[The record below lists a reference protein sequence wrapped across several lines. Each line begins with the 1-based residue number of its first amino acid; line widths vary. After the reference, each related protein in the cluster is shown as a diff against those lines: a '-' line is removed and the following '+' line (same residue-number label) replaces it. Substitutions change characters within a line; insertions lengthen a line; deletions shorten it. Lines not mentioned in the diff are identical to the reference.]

1 MTYKA
6 FDGKEFKTERECI
19 EYERSFE
26 KRAYNEKF
34 VDPPLKHRADF
45 VMDAYLDYAH
55 NKSLDDDSIADRGR
69 PTRYGDAVFC
79 GDFSYGISYL
89 RDDAVDILIDY
100 IRILEN
106 EVQQLENELEEK
118 K

>member
-6 FDGKEFKTERECI
+6 FDGKEFTTERECLD
-19 EYERSFE
+19 YERSFE
-26 KRAYNEKF
+26 KKKYEETF
-34 VDPPLKHRADF
+34 VDPPLKARADF
-45 VMDAYLDYAH
+45 VMDAYLTYAH
-55 NKSLDDDSIADRGR
+55 DKSLDDDYIADKDR

-106 EVQQLENELEEK
+106 EVHRLENELEENK
-118 K
+118 